1 MTDRRPSLPFAVPLL
16 AVPRLAVFGLALLL
30 AGCAGYNAMQQA
42 RAMPPHVV
50 ARQSDEFVC
59 QRLRSF
65 GYAADVP
72 VTWLREAQRRNLQ
85 SCIDQGMAQRR
96 SDDANRARFGCDRF
110 SPFPWDRCW

>member
-1 MTDRRPSLPFAVPLL
+1 MTDRRLTPPFAVL
-16 AVPRLAVFGLALLL
+16 GLALLL
-30 AGCAGYNAMQQA
+30 AGCAGIGQLQQA
-42 RAMPPHVV
+42 RAMPPQVI
-50 ARQSDEFVC
+50 ARQNDEFVC
-59 QRLRSF
+59 QRLRGF

-110 SPFPWDRCW
+110 SAFQWGRCW